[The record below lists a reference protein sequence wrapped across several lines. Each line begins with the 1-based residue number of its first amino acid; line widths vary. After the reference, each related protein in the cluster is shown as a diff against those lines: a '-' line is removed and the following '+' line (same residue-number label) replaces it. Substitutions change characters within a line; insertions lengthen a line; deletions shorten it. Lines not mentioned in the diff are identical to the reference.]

1 MRAAKTPQKYPGHQ
15 KRMKKGLEEQRDQLS
30 DEEYLQRK
38 RCVDL
43 YGEMTDLKDL
53 INKAWKQAGL
63 ALSNVNLEH
72 KGYNSRRILSV
83 VVYHKV

>member
-1 MRAAKTPQKYPGHQ
+1 
-15 KRMKKGLEEQRDQLS
+15 MKQSLEAQREQLS
-30 DEEYLQRK
+30 EEEYYQRK

-53 INKAWKQAGL
+53 CNRAWKQAGL
-63 ALSNVNLEH
+63 ALNNVNLEH

-83 VVYHKV
+83 VVYHRV